1 LVPIIENVIEQN
13 LIGFPNS
20 MCFHVET
27 YRPYFGYG
35 YSGLGIV
42 LAVLPPM
49 SSHFTNITIAPN
61 PILGVAQAKVVTDN
75 GEPSDDDDIF

>member
-1 LVPIIENVIEQN
+1 MVPIIENVIEQN

>member
-1 LVPIIENVIEQN
+1 
-13 LIGFPNS
+13 

-35 YSGLGIV
+35 YIGLGIV